1 MSRRENL
8 SNRAVDIV
16 GEHIG
21 MSFLIKIGILVL
33 LITCSIGRNI
43 PDEKYEE
50 TNSTSYDEEPLEN
63 NCNCEWRY
71 YKHYETKGCQVVQV
85 DSCGCPKK
93 FLCPLTSSTNEEQKI
108 CIYQNQE
115 YKVGSRLNIT
125 DKCQSCRCL
134 AVEEQAQ
141 IVCRHKECPQL
152 EYAGDSNCH
161 LVYEKDHCCP
171 SKYECV
177 LNTNENEATGED
189 YFCVHDGITYP
200 VGAKIYP
207 SDDPCLICDCTENW
221 RGISNS
227 SCYQQ
232 NCLFEKNKLQL
243 QRGCVPIY
251 HENKCCPIEFYCP
264 DEFANDGISL
274 ESFTAENSDVNG
286 DTCMF
291 GDKMLEIGKELPMKN
306 PCIKC
311 TCLVPPDFT
320 CVHESCPPS
329 PKSKN
334 CQAYYSSN
342 YCCPSYDDCS
352 SNDVFGTNESNSIE
366 NGCPTPQ
373 CADASCVVEIPEGHT
388 CPTCVC
394 AECPTPQCADA
405 TCVIKIPDGHT
416 CPTCVCNETISH
428 EKNVFETTEEIQME
442 GAEKNSSSS
451 TEEILESEDE
461 NFEAEVLIPIESDP
475 SNNKSE
481 KFIETIETFVDNLDY
496 DEGEHSEF
504 EDVKD
509 IDIFEKGILHHLK
522 YYSIVYYI
530 FFAETISHEKNV
542 FETTEEIQMEGA
554 EKNSSSSTEEI
565 LESEDENFEAEVLIP
580 IESDPSNNKSEKFIE
595 TIETFVDN
603 LDYDEGEHS
612 EFEDVK
618 DIDIFEKDREILE
631 DKEELSFKEQP
642 EHVNI
647 EIFPRTSLNASEE
660 EDSELAPHR
669 KKRAVIGQHIPLQQ
683 QGSIESNQIAQNSQQ
698 QFFEEEEPESNREIY
713 EDNDEG
719 FDELKFSSLNRKN
732 LEDSDNSE
740 EDLISSE
747 SVIVPEGCPTP
758 LCANSSCKISIPIGQ
773 RCPTCICKNR
783 EVWQP

>member
-16 GEHIG
+16 GERIG

-286 DTCMF
+286 DKCMF
-291 GDKMLEIGKELPMKN
+291 GDKMFEIGKELPMKN

-416 CPTCVCNETISH
+416 CPTCVCN
-428 EKNVFETTEEIQME
+428 
-442 GAEKNSSSS
+442 
-451 TEEILESEDE
+451 
-461 NFEAEVLIPIESDP
+461 
-475 SNNKSE
+475 
-481 KFIETIETFVDNLDY
+481 
-496 DEGEHSEF
+496 
-504 EDVKD
+504 
-509 IDIFEKGILHHLK
+509 
-522 YYSIVYYI
+522 
-530 FFAETISHEKNV
+530 ETISHEKNV